1 MSDRVLDRH
10 GRWRSRTIAF
20 RISPEEDAALNE
32 KVRLSGLTKQDYIIN
47 RALEKDVVVMGNPR
61 VHKALSEKMTEI
73 LQRLKDLPEDR
84 KPVEPEFW
92 EIIQLV
98 AETMVGLSRPLGQK
112 SKTEKGC

>member
-47 RALEKDVVVMGNPR
+47 RVLEKNVVVMGNPR
-61 VHKALSEKMTEI
+61 VHKALSEKMTQI

-92 EIIQLV
+92 ESIQVV
-98 AETMVGLSRPLGQK
+98 ANTLTGLSKPMGQID
-112 SKTEKGC
+112 

>member
-47 RALEKDVVVMGNPR
+47 RVLETDVVVMGNPR
-61 VHKALSEKMTEI
+61 VHKALSEKMAEI

-84 KPVEPEFW
+84 KPAEPEFW
-92 EIIQLV
+92 ESIQVV
-98 AETMVGLSRPLGQK
+98 ANTLTGLSKPMGQMNDL
-112 SKTEKGC
+112 